1 MWECQKEVEKKEGE
15 KERMSWRGVC
25 ILMNCHWQ
33 FFGTNEQCGPGSSF
47 KIAHLNFQNNMI

>member
-25 ILMNCHWQ
+25 ILMNCHW
-33 FFGTNEQCGPGSSF
+33 
-47 KIAHLNFQNNMI
+47 